1 MGHEWLTRNGY
12 TLISAASPT
21 QFLDEGPHSML
32 YRQLLGSIVA
42 FQRSEM
48 TQRLRAAREA
58 KMATTAS
65 RTLAGKPKVAGR
77 KSALDEKHGVAI
89 KRVLKPFV
97 SKPRL
102 EKGDLTCAHAALVKK
117 GLRTGSGEEFSM
129 GQVLTWL
136 TALRTA
142 ASV

>member
-1 MGHEWLTRNGY
+1 
-12 TLISAASPT
+12 
-21 QFLDEGPHSML
+21 ML

-65 RTLAGKPKVAGR
+65 RTLAGKPKVVDR
-77 KSALDEKHGVAI
+77 KSALDEKHGIAI

-102 EKGDLTCAHAALVKK
+102 GGLDLRSRSPGQEGAAH
-117 GLRTGSGEEFSM
+117 
-129 GQVLTWL
+129 GQRRGV
-136 TALRTA
+136 
-142 ASV
+142 